1 MWCGLS
7 DDRST
12 EPAPET
18 ENGRKHN
25 SPHHLAE
32 IVAGG
37 GEQGN
42 DFVTFLTGE
51 MVAVQ
56 AVVTFHMVDRGLNGR
71 PAFEHTADGAG

>member
-1 MWCGLS
+1 MGA
-7 DDRST
+7 ST
-12 EPAPET
+12 IHRIILRRLWPAAA
-18 ENGRKHN
+18 NR
-25 SPHHLAE
+25 AF
-32 IVAGG
+32 
-37 GEQGN
+37 